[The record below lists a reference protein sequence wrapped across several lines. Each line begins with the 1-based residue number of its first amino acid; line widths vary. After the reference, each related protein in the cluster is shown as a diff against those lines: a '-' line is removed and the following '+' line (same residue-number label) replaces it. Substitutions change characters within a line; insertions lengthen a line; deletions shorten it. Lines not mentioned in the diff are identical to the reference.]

1 MIKFY
6 GVGISGDYVYM
17 VTELCCGS
25 LTNLIDRANAHPGV
39 EQAALEASQKYRSE
53 HGSNDDLKEKAVVS
67 EAAATAAA
75 MPLDL
80 LISLAL
86 GVAQGVEFLHS
97 RGVVHRDLK
106 PDNVTV
112 WIC

>member
-1 MIKFY
+1 
-6 GVGISGDYVYM
+6 M

-39 EQAALEASQKYRSE
+39 EQAAILASQKYRKRNLEEDSVAIHDRRNNPSMMSIE
-53 HGSNDDLKEKAVVS
+53 QTEKALAS
-67 EAAATAAA
+67 EAAATVAA

-80 LISLAL
+80 LLSLAL
-86 GVAQGVEFLHS
+86 GIAQGVEFLHS

-106 PDNVTV
+106 PDNV
-112 WIC
+112 C